1 MTAKHKLYKY
11 VGADKGLF
19 EVSAKLHKINSNSNF
34 GCDRL
39 KELWKRYFQAAEHSE
54 DRRTR
59 ERNKNV
65 AVISNQ
71 RFKLQQ

>member
-19 EVSAKLHKINSNSNF
+19 EVSAKLLKINSNSNF

-39 KELWKRYFQAAEHSE
+39 KELWKQYFQAAEHSE
-54 DRRTR
+54 DWRTR
-59 ERNKNV
+59 ERSKNV